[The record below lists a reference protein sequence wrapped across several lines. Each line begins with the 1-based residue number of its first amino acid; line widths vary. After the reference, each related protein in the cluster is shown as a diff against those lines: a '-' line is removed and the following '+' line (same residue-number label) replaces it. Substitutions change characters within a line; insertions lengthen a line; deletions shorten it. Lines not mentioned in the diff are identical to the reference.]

1 MTDPLP
7 AFEMAVAVEPG
18 DIDALG
24 HVNNVTYLRWVQ
36 DVAVAHWTAFAP
48 AADQASR
55 VWVVLRHEIDYKQP
69 AHLGDRIIARTWVG
83 HATRVRFE
91 RHTEL
96 LRASDRAVLAKA
108 LTLWCPIDPSTGK
121 PASVSAEVRARFSVP
136 PAAGAR

>member
-1 MTDPLP
+1 MNQPLP

-18 DIDALG
+18 DIDVLG

-36 DVAVAHWTAFAP
+36 DAAVAHWTALAP
-48 AADQASR
+48 AADQAR
-55 VWVVLRHEIDYKQP
+55 LVWVVVRHEIDYRQP
-69 AHLGDRIIARTWVG
+69 AFLGDHIIARTWVG

-136 PAAGAR
+136 GER